1 MIIFATKRRTLGF
14 EAAKPSLGN
23 VFHPDFCCDAK
34 IKVDGENIAAMVCV
48 NEHFAQLVLW

>member
-1 MIIFATKRRTLGF
+1 VIVFATKRRTGGF

-34 IKVDGENIAAMVCV
+34 FDGENIAAMVCV